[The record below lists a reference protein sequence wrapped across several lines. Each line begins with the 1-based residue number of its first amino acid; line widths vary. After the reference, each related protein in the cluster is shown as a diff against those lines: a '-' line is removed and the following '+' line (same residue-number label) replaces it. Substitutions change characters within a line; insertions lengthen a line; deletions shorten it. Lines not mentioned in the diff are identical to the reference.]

1 MKAIHQSSAFLV
13 TRIIRGKSGERFFHP
28 LGLESIETLLIIQR
42 FQDTI
47 SKKNVND
54 PLFKGKHE
62 FFRSSFLRLIVSE
75 WKKRDYTISK
85 SGNFL
90 GFKRK
95 LLQFF
100 FFHSRNS
107 IFDCHSFQN
116 TVNPICSY
124 NEDIEY
130 SCYYLLHHLIDFN
143 ETLTFLNVTNGDDND
158 IETNDPFPHY

>member
-75 WKKRDYTISK
+75 
-85 SGNFL
+85 
-90 GFKRK
+90 
-95 LLQFF
+95 
-100 FFHSRNS
+100 
-107 IFDCHSFQN
+107 
-116 TVNPICSY
+116 
-124 NEDIEY
+124 
-130 SCYYLLHHLIDFN
+130 
-143 ETLTFLNVTNGDDND
+143 
-158 IETNDPFPHY
+158 